1 MEILIFI
8 VVLAVAFVIGVF
20 GFCQII
26 GSFQNFHIRGVGM
39 TAFTIILWAVI
50 LIASFFAA
58 KILFCRSIDCILHRN
73 RRVFSYV
80 FESRKNS
87 VGCECHVWVVKKRK
101 FIFWDFKGM

>member
-8 VVLAVAFVIGVF
+8 VVLAVAF

-58 KILFCRSIDCILHRN
+58 KSFFADQLIAYYIGTGASFLMSLKAGKIQ
-73 RRVFSYV
+73 
-80 FESRKNS
+80 
-87 VGCECHVWVVKKRK
+87 
-101 FIFWDFKGM
+101 

>member
-26 GSFQNFHIRGVGM
+26 GSFQDFHIRGVGM

-58 KILFCRSIDCILHRN
+58 KSFFADQLIAYYIGTGASFLMSLKAGKIQ
-73 RRVFSYV
+73 
-80 FESRKNS
+80 
-87 VGCECHVWVVKKRK
+87 
-101 FIFWDFKGM
+101 